1 MTTIIISIV
10 AASIG
15 FLVAWLWQGRK
26 SMGDISAL
34 ETKKMAEYAE
44 LEKAKITETAVL
56 ENEKKNLSEKLL
68 EQKAET
74 EELQK
79 RLTVEFEN
87 IANRILKERSVE
99 FSSANQKQ
107 MGDILNPLK
116 EKIQNFEKKVEETYS
131 NETREKA
138 TLRQE
143 IKHLVELNSR
153 MQTETANLTKALKGD
168 SKTQGDW
175 GEWQLELLLEKTG
188 LEKGMHF
195 VSQPNFKTEEGAN
208 VRPDYIINLPDNK
221 NYIIDSKVSLTA
233 YERFFNA
240 DTDQEKASSLSAH
253 IRSIQQHISDLGGKN
268 YQNLYGINAPD
279 FVFMYFSLEPALYVA
294 LQNDSSLFEKAFQKN
309 IVLVTNTTLLASMRT
324 VSFIWKQEN
333 QRNNILEIYKESG
346 ALYDKFV
353 GFTEDLIK
361 VGQTM
366 DSSKKVYAD
375 AMNKL
380 TDSSK
385 KGDTIVGRMERIK
398 KLGANATKN
407 ISQGLIDR
415 VEIDN

>member
-1 MTTIIISIV
+1 
-10 AASIG
+10 
-15 FLVAWLWQGRK
+15 
-26 SMGDISAL
+26 
-34 ETKKMAEYAE
+34 
-44 LEKAKITETAVL
+44 
-56 ENEKKNLSEKLL
+56 
-68 EQKAET
+68 
-74 EELQK
+74 
-79 RLTVEFEN
+79 
-87 IANRILKERSVE
+87 
-99 FSSANQKQ
+99 
-107 MGDILNPLK
+107 
-116 EKIQNFEKKVEETYS
+116 
-131 NETREKA
+131 
-138 TLRQE
+138 
-143 IKHLVELNSR
+143 
-153 MQTETANLTKALKGD
+153 
-168 SKTQGDW
+168 
-175 GEWQLELLLEKTG
+175 
-188 LEKGMHF
+188 
-195 VSQPNFKTEEGAN
+195 
-208 VRPDYIINLPDNK
+208 
-221 NYIIDSKVSLTA
+221 
-233 YERFFNA
+233 
-240 DTDQEKASSLSAH
+240 
-253 IRSIQQHISDLGGKN
+253 
-268 YQNLYGINAPD
+268 
-279 FVFMYFSLEPALYVA
+279 MYFSLEPALYVA